1 MIPTLIVLTAVALI
15 TPQVLPG
22 IKVKG
27 IATAL
32 LIAVVFTLLNLLI
45 GWLLHFVFN
54 LLALPLVLLTL
65 GLFSI
70 VVTAFVN
77 ALLLKLT
84 DSLLDNFEIKG
95 WWPAL
100 GMGLLFA
107 VGAQLARMLT

>member
-1 MIPTLIVLTAVALI
+1 MVATLIVLTAVALI
-15 TPQVLPG
+15 TPQILPG
-22 IKVKG
+22 VKVKG
-27 IATAL
+27 IGSAL
-32 LIAVVFTLLNLLI
+32 LVAVVFALLNLLL
-45 GWLLHFVFN
+45 GWLLHLVFS

-84 DSLLDNFEIKG
+84 DALLDSFEIKG
-95 WWPAL
+95 WWPAI

-107 VGAQLARMLT
+107 LGAQLAKVLS